1 MRIII
6 NHTYY
11 TLCSGISPS
20 WVAIRQ
26 NYVCSR
32 HYCNIRVSGIC
43 KLTCEEL
50 RFTCST
56 PRFTEDCN
64 LRIQCLRDQYY
75 LLKIRS
81 KKQTGSLG
89 WDCKHCNIINWYLK
103 WEECD
108 IIYTISISVG
118 HWLNDWRNAKFSNF
132 KARYLVV
139 KSDWNILQ

>member
-6 NHTYY
+6 NHTFY
-11 TLCSGISPS
+11 TLCSGITPS

-32 HYCNIRVSGIC
+32 CYCNIRVCGIC
-43 KLTCEEL
+43 KLTCKAL

-56 PRFTEDCN
+56 PRFTEDWN
-64 LRIQCLRDQYY
+64 LRIQCLWDQCY
-75 LLKIRS
+75 LLKIGS

-89 WDCKHCNIINWYLK
+89 WDCIHCNVRNWYLK
-103 WEECD
+103 WARCD
-108 IIYTISISVG
+108 MIYTISVSVG
-118 HWLNDWRNAKFSNF
+118 RWLHVWRNAKLSNL

-139 KSDWNILQ
+139 KSYENILQ

>member
-11 TLCSGISPS
+11 TLCSGITPS
-20 WVAIRQ
+20 WVVIRQ
-26 NYVCSR
+26 NYMCSR
-32 HYCNIRVSGIC
+32 RYCNIHVSGIC
-43 KLTCEEL
+43 KLTCEAL

-56 PRFTEDCN
+56 PWFTEDSN
-64 LRIQCLRDQYY
+64 LRIQCLRNQSY

-89 WDCKHCNIINWYLK
+89 WDCIHCNVINWYLK
-103 WEECD
+103 WEGRD
-108 IIYTISISVG
+108 IIYTISVSVG
-118 HWLNDWRNAKFSNF
+118 RWFNVWRNAKLSNL

-139 KSDWNILQ
+139 KSYWNIL